1 MLKVSIKLK
10 KNNLVVILII
20 LFFTSLKSNQI
31 IFEKKQLPTN
41 QFSNYLSEFG
51 NEGEDLKVWNEIF
64 FDKSLEDI
72 KIFMN
77 YLPSKSSSSVIQ
89 DIVFKFL
96 SSKKKLSRNVVDLDD
111 DQEIFELYIKKLFET
126 GRINEIELFYSQS
139 PDLKD
144 NEFILKKMIEGNLLR
159 NRHKEACKILRNK
172 TNYTPDIFGKV
183 IIICD
188 ILNSKFDEAK
198 LGLSLLKEQNK
209 PGDIF
214 FIDLAYSLMS
224 EENISES
231 DSLKK
236 NLEEIKT
243 LNPIIMS
250 SLQFADISPSYEQ
263 IENLDTSGLLFIL
276 SNPSVDTDLKIFCSE
291 ILVKQGRIGIDMLSE
306 AYQLSRFKNRDI
318 ENALKLYKTLSPAK
332 ARPLLYQSILREKDN
347 ENKSKKIIA
356 LLKISENDNLLKAVS
371 KLVSDLL
378 PKNFENFKKDDALIT
393 SKMYQSI
400 QNFFMAESVL
410 DVVEEL
416 ENDTEILFQSISI
429 SVCKFIN
436 GESINM
442 RELENKLEKIKD
454 KGKIDFE
461 KFNKIIMV
469 MILNFDFSQKIKN
482 ILSSSEFLIAKKNPA
497 NLQSLFLANSFS
509 TQNDLFNSLIIFFK
523 ITSEN
528 NFEDLNLIENY
539 QVLMILKNLGF
550 KKELKE
556 LSESILL

>member
-378 PKNFENFKKDDALIT
+378 PKNFEILGSAHDFKEIQIKKKQGCKEIFLSPLFYNNKKKKILNIHNF
-393 SKMYQSI
+393 
-400 QNFFMAESVL
+400 
-410 DVVEEL
+410 
-416 ENDTEILFQSISI
+416 
-429 SVCKFIN
+429 
-436 GESINM
+436 
-442 RELENKLEKIKD
+442 NKLIIDRKLNYIALGGINEKNYK
-454 KGKIDFE
+454 KIGLT
-461 KFNKIIMV
+461 K
-469 MILNFDFSQKIKN
+469 
-482 ILSSSEFLIAKKNPA
+482 SSGFAAINWIKKN
-497 NLQSLFLANSFS
+497 
-509 TQNDLFNSLIIFFK
+509 
-523 ITSEN
+523 
-528 NFEDLNLIENY
+528 
-539 QVLMILKNLGF
+539 G
-550 KKELKE
+550 
-556 LSESILL
+556 LSKLRPF

>member
-20 LFFTSLKSNQI
+20 FFFTSLKSNQI

-172 TNYTPDIFGKV
+172 TNYTPDVFGKV

-429 SVCKFIN
+429 TVCKFIN

-442 RELENKLEKIKD
+442 RELENKLEKIKE

-482 ILSSSEFLIAKKNPA
+482 ILSSSEFLIAEKNPE

-523 ITSEN
+523 INSEN
-528 NFEDLNLIENY
+528 DFEDLNLIENY

>member
-172 TNYTPDIFGKV
+172 TNYTPDVFGKV

-429 SVCKFIN
+429 TVCKFIN

-442 RELENKLEKIKD
+442 RELENKLEKIKE

-482 ILSSSEFLIAKKNPA
+482 ILSSSEFLIAEKNPA

-528 NFEDLNLIENY
+528 DFEDLNLIENY

>member
-172 TNYTPDIFGKV
+172 TNYTPDVFGKV

-442 RELENKLEKIKD
+442 RELENKLEKIKE

-482 ILSSSEFLIAKKNPA
+482 ILSGSEFLIAEKNPA

-528 NFEDLNLIENY
+528 DFEDLNLIENY

>member
-482 ILSSSEFLIAKKNPA
+482 ILSSSEFLIAEKNPA

-528 NFEDLNLIENY
+528 DFEDLNLIENY

>member
-20 LFFTSLKSNQI
+20 FFFTSLKSNQI

-51 NEGEDLKVWNEIF
+51 NEDEDLKVWNEIF

-77 YLPSKSSSSVIQ
+77 YLPSKSSSPVIQ

-111 DQEIFELYIKKLFET
+111 DKEIFELYIKSLFET

-172 TNYTPDIFGKV
+172 TNYTPDVFGKV

-291 ILVKQGRIGIDMLSE
+291 ILVKQGRIGIDML
-306 AYQLSRFKNRDI
+306 Q
-318 ENALKLYKTLSPAK
+318 K
-332 ARPLLYQSILREKDN
+332 ACQFQFCLV
-347 ENKSKKIIA
+347 
-356 LLKISENDNLLKAVS
+356 LLKFLNKRSLNPYLQM
-371 KLVSDLL
+371 DLR
-378 PKNFENFKKDDALIT
+378 
-393 SKMYQSI
+393 
-400 QNFFMAESVL
+400 V
-410 DVVEEL
+410 
-416 ENDTEILFQSISI
+416 
-429 SVCKFIN
+429 
-436 GESINM
+436 
-442 RELENKLEKIKD
+442 
-454 KGKIDFE
+454 
-461 KFNKIIMV
+461 
-469 MILNFDFSQKIKN
+469 
-482 ILSSSEFLIAKKNPA
+482 
-497 NLQSLFLANSFS
+497 
-509 TQNDLFNSLIIFFK
+509 
-523 ITSEN
+523 
-528 NFEDLNLIENY
+528 
-539 QVLMILKNLGF
+539 
-550 KKELKE
+550 
-556 LSESILL
+556 

>member
-172 TNYTPDIFGKV
+172 TNYTPDVFGKV

-482 ILSSSEFLIAKKNPA
+482 ILSSSEFLIAEKNPA

-523 ITSEN
+523 INSEN
-528 NFEDLNLIENY
+528 DFEDLNLIENY

>member
-20 LFFTSLKSNQI
+20 FFFTSLKSNQI

-429 SVCKFIN
+429 TVCKFIN

-482 ILSSSEFLIAKKNPA
+482 ILSSSEFLIAEKNPA

-528 NFEDLNLIENY
+528 DFEDLNLIENY

>member
-416 ENDTEILFQSISI
+416 ENDNEILFQSISI
-429 SVCKFIN
+429 TICKFIN

-482 ILSSSEFLIAKKNPA
+482 ILSSSEFLIAEKNPA

-528 NFEDLNLIENY
+528 DFEDLNLIENY

>member
-20 LFFTSLKSNQI
+20 FFFTSLKSNQI

-482 ILSSSEFLIAKKNPA
+482 ILSSSEFLIAEKNPA

-523 ITSEN
+523 INSEN
-528 NFEDLNLIENY
+528 DFEDLNLIENY